1 MSGTEGGSSLG
12 GAVSEHADADAST
25 QVQAVNV
32 LCAAIAVEADASR
45 REELGREG
53 YRRVLELVQG
63 LEQANLGVRSAFEAA
78 ADRSATAATAGNGG
92 GQRGAQ
98 VIGVWEAAR
107 RLEAAVTV
115 GTAVFGAFTTG
126 MTELGSEL
134 RPRVS
139 RALNTQHLR
148 ELVSQGIASRTAA
161 KKFLSAVL
169 LQAPAPAMPSFLAV
183 RGAGVMGQGLFAT
196 AALEPGTIVGEYK
209 GEVLDAAAL
218 DARYPGH
225 TDCDYVRADLAVPS
239 HTPPRE
245 CCVEA

>member
-25 QVQAVNV
+25 QAQAVNV
-32 LCAAIAVEADASR
+32 LCAAIAVVGDASR

-169 LQAPAPAMPSFLAV
+169 LQGPASAMPFLAV

-218 DARYPGH
+218 AARYPGH
-225 TDCDYVRADLAVPS
+225 TDCDYVRADLTLPS
-239 HTPPRE
+239 HTPPL
-245 CCVEA
+245 C

>member
-12 GAVSEHADADAST
+12 GAVSEHADTDAST
-25 QVQAVNV
+25 QAQAVNV
-32 LCAAIAVEADASR
+32 LCAAIAVVGDASR

-169 LQAPAPAMPSFLAV
+169 LQAPASAMPFLAV

-209 GEVLDAAAL
+209 GEVLDVAAL

-225 TDCDYVRADLAVPS
+225 TDCDYVRADLTLPS
-239 HTPPRE
+239 HTPPL
-245 CCVEA
+245 C

>member
-25 QVQAVNV
+25 QAQAVNV
-32 LCAAIAVEADASR
+32 LCAAIAVVGDASR

-169 LQAPAPAMPSFLAV
+169 LQAPASAMPFLAV

-225 TDCDYVRADLAVPS
+225 TDCDYVRADLTLSS
-239 HTPPRE
+239 HTPPL
-245 CCVEA
+245 C